1 LEEKEIAC
9 PRDSISIAASRASTI
24 SEDDSNES
32 QSPPAR
38 ATLSRTTSV
47 TPDARIVDRN
57 KRRGLLAR
65 FSLIP
70 EVENAYHYVN
80 RTKWIVTSIVA
91 FCGIAGPMGS
101 AIVMPVLGE
110 IARDFNASPVLA
122 NMSVAVY
129 MLAMGI
135 FPLWWSSFS
144 ETGGR
149 RTIYIISFT
158 LFLLFAVLSAVS
170 TNISMLVVVRTFSG
184 GASASVQAVGAGTIA
199 DLWEPKERGR
209 ALGLFY
215 LGPLCGPLI
224 SPIIGGA
231 LGQKFR

>member
-1 LEEKEIAC
+1 
-9 PRDSISIAASRASTI
+9 
-24 SEDDSNES
+24 
-32 QSPPAR
+32 
-38 ATLSRTTSV
+38 
-47 TPDARIVDRN
+47 
-57 KRRGLLAR
+57 
-65 FSLIP
+65 
-70 EVENAYHYVN
+70 
-80 RTKWIVTSIVA
+80 
-91 FCGIAGPMGS
+91 MGS